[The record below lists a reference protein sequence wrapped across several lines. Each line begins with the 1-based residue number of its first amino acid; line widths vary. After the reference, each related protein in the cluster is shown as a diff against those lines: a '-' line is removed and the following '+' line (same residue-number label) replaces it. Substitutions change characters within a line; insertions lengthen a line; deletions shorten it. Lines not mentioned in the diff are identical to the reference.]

1 MDARATSLRRILA
14 QTDRATD
21 RISSIVQRTDAELAE
36 LSGLMGPIEARTQ
49 RLSNA
54 HKNLTAVH
62 DETEQWL
69 EHLEVSWTS
78 GSTLER
84 EFVDDDDHDAL
95 LRGVDAL
102 VDAEAFFA
110 RRRAYR
116 GAESSRKHCAELL
129 DRHLERCELEF
140 ARLLDHHARAAE
152 SSREH
157 AAANDPNP
165 NDPNPD
171 PNDPNPDPNRDVGDA
186 RVVIPPPPPPVSA
199 RSLTPV
205 TPALARFA
213 STDLRTPT
221 QGTPRTPT
229 LSARRAE
236 THHRA
241 LFDVSPRLASVA
253 RTLRASPA
261 PRVRDARTAASR
273 VYVAAR
279 RAALDAA
286 IDRMGHAGLLRD
298 ADSVAAP
305 PPPVAPGLGDGSA
318 TESRVARWLAGVAD
332 AVARWTAEE
341 RLAME
346 IFGENLDGRAARE
359 VVPPILEHAA
369 RRALA
374 PVEAFA
380 ARISGEDDAGSA
392 RAFVGRGRAA
402 HARDGDRDAAASDA
416 DARHRD
422 LTNTRA
428 RGCPEKVFALVRA
441 RDARTRARWGV
452 ETTLRENGGA
462 LQEWR
467 RATAKATTG
476 ARRAVAETTAT
487 TKHEA
492 ARVGAGWERAG
503 ADAPERA
510 AAESEG
516 LARSVVAHL
525 ARVAELRDARTWLF
539 AEDDAETSEEAEETE
554 AIRSPVRASR
564 DGDGED
570 SDGILD
576 FTDSDDEEVFAPTP
590 APATRASRTGERIA
604 SVSSAS
610 SSFAAAAAAENEA
623 AMAADSAFAALAADA
638 LAAATETFASPR
650 PPTVAPARGKPPNAA
665 TFAPPL
671 TPALAAAARAFAV
684 DAVREAAETSESE
697 ALRTVLS
704 RSGWFHRSE
713 EMAAERSSAY
723 LSAAWGAAIEAM
735 GIEGAPDPRNM
746 NDKHRQ
752 NVKDRFTA
760 VNAAVED
767 AAASAAATNAAT
779 PNERTRR
786 RLADATRATVVG
798 PYREFRARYEN
809 SGFTRKNPEKYLK
822 HAPEALEAI
831 VEASFGSAR
840 ETR

>member
-140 ARLLDHHARAAE
+140 ARLLDDHARAAE

-165 NDPNPD
+165 NDANPNDPND

-253 RTLRASPA
+253 RTRRARLPA

-273 VYVAAR
+273 LYVAAR

-318 TESRVARWLAGVAD
+318 TESR
-332 AVARWTAEE
+332 
-341 RLAME
+341 
-346 IFGENLDGRAARE
+346 
-359 VVPPILEHAA
+359 
-369 RRALA
+369 A
-374 PVEAFA
+374 P
-380 ARISGEDDAGSA
+380 
-392 RAFVGRGRAA
+392 
-402 HARDGDRDAAASDA
+402 RDG
-416 DARHRD
+416 
-422 LTNTRA
+422 
-428 RGCPEKVFALVRA
+428 
-441 RDARTRARWGV
+441 
-452 ETTLRENGGA
+452 
-462 LQEWR
+462 
-467 RATAKATTG
+467 
-476 ARRAVAETTAT
+476 
-487 TKHEA
+487 
-492 ARVGAGWERAG
+492 
-503 ADAPERA
+503 
-510 AAESEG
+510 
-516 LARSVVAHL
+516 
-525 ARVAELRDARTWLF
+525 
-539 AEDDAETSEEAEETE
+539 
-554 AIRSPVRASR
+554 
-564 DGDGED
+564 
-570 SDGILD
+570 
-576 FTDSDDEEVFAPTP
+576 
-590 APATRASRTGERIA
+590 
-604 SVSSAS
+604 
-610 SSFAAAAAAENEA
+610 
-623 AMAADSAFAALAADA
+623 
-638 LAAATETFASPR
+638 
-650 PPTVAPARGKPPNAA
+650 
-665 TFAPPL
+665 
-671 TPALAAAARAFAV
+671 
-684 DAVREAAETSESE
+684 
-697 ALRTVLS
+697 
-704 RSGWFHRSE
+704 
-713 EMAAERSSAY
+713 
-723 LSAAWGAAIEAM
+723 
-735 GIEGAPDPRNM
+735 
-746 NDKHRQ
+746 
-752 NVKDRFTA
+752 
-760 VNAAVED
+760 
-767 AAASAAATNAAT
+767 
-779 PNERTRR
+779 
-786 RLADATRATVVG
+786 
-798 PYREFRARYEN
+798 
-809 SGFTRKNPEKYLK
+809 
-822 HAPEALEAI
+822 
-831 VEASFGSAR
+831 
-840 ETR
+840 